1 MASDGLCSI
10 CKLMLAGTLDESGVI
25 TSPSNCRSCSSRATL
40 SNEMS
45 KQKKV
50 ARKSLEDI
58 VKDLAKR
65 LDRAENEISRLR
77 GIVQSK
83 NRKIIHDWL
92 NQTKQTPATNFDTWR
107 KEIQAHSKDVEK
119 MMGGS
124 ISGGLTEGV
133 ISCVEAHINAAAKSI
148 LPIRC
153 FTQKPKTFYVYSVGD
168 DGIDKWRIIRNES
181 ETLGPL
187 MDSVERKLRRKYNAG
202 RREAEEEEEED
213 LDQHQMIMEK
223 INGTRVSQE
232 KRLGIFKKWL
242 FLKLEENL
250 TPLMECEFE

>member
-1 MASDGLCSI
+1 MSNVIYCTYCNKFWKGIEEYEHHKTTI
-10 CKLMLAGTLDESGVI
+10 CTHQID
-25 TSPSNCRSCSSRATL
+25 
-40 SNEMS
+40 MS
-45 KQKKV
+45 KHRTSKKN
-50 ARKSLEDI
+50 LYELIED
-58 VKDLAKR
+58 LTKR
-65 LDRAENEISRLR
+65 LDRAEHEISRLR

-133 ISCVEAHINAAAKSI
+133 ISCVEAHINASAKSI

-153 FTQKPKTFYVYSVGD
+153 FTQKPKTFYVYAVGD
-168 DGIDKWRIIRNES
+168 DGINKWRIIRNES
-181 ETLGPL
+181 EILGPL
-187 MDSVERKLRRKYNAG
+187 MDSVERKLRRKYNAE

>member
-1 MASDGLCSI
+1 
-10 CKLMLAGTLDESGVI
+10 
-25 TSPSNCRSCSSRATL
+25 
-40 SNEMS
+40 MS
-45 KQKKV
+45 KHRTSKKN
-50 ARKSLEDI
+50 LYELIED
-58 VKDLAKR
+58 LTKR

-92 NQTKQTPATNFDTWR
+92 NQTKQAPATNFDTWR

-119 MMGGS
+119 MMSGS

-133 ISCVEAHINAAAKSI
+133 ISCVEAHINSSTKSI

-168 DGIDKWRIIRNES
+168 DGINKWRIIRNES

-187 MDSVERKLRRKYNAG
+187 MDSVERKLRRKYNAE
-202 RREAEEEEEED
+202 RREAEEEDEEEED